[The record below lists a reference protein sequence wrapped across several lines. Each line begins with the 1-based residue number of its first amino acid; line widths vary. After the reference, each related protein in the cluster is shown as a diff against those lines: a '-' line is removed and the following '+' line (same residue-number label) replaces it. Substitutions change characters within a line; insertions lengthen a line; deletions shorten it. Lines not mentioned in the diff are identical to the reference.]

1 MKKLFLFVVVVAW
14 VSGVLA
20 KSDSID
26 VLVINS
32 DKMQLSQGKI
42 EQLVKRK
49 VEYNNRLFQ
58 RSNLLINR
66 DLSSISYIYAP
77 VEFGN
82 LYMEAT
88 SLSLSASG
96 LPSLF
101 EGLGFSHRSLEKE
114 VAGWLKEDSENY
126 KVIFIPITKD
136 SLECGMSF
144 SSSEMSFSLMY
155 LSETGQCARD
165 WLLAHELG
173 HQDGLVHEGE
183 ADSRTGGKCGAN
195 QSLMHSGINGDREV
209 IFGNPNECAVPKV
222 EGKLTPYEVYKL
234 RSDENRKGAYK
245 VVDQYKA
252 PIAPIVI
259 SEIYEVNNMDVLGRL
274 IIYNPTS
281 KSMKGHLRL
290 VDLNA
295 PVILKNKSLVMSEVI
310 TANPSGVTYH
320 EVRTTR
326 EKLLGYGSK
335 MKISAEFDW
344 Y

>member
-1 MKKLFLFVVVVAW
+1 MKKFFLSVAI
-14 VSGVLA
+14 VASSFGAVA
-20 KSDSID
+20 KSDTIE
-26 VLVINS
+26 VMVINS
-32 DKMQLSQGKI
+32 DRMGLSKGKI
-42 EQLVKRK
+42 EQLIKRK
-49 VEYNNRLFQ
+49 IEYSNRIFQ
-58 RSNLLINR
+58 RSDLLINR
-66 DLSSISYIYAP
+66 DLKSIEYVYAP
-77 VEFGN
+77 IDFGN

-88 SLSLSASG
+88 SLSISASG

-101 EGLGFSHRSLEKE
+101 GGVGFSDSNLEKK
-114 VAGWLKEDSENY
+114 VSDWLKKDSENY
-126 KVIFIPITKD
+126 KVIFIPRVKE

-155 LSETGQCARD
+155 LSETGQCASD

-183 ADSRTGGKCGAN
+183 ADSYAGGKCGAK
-195 QSLMHSGINGDREV
+195 QSLMHSGINGDRE
-209 IFGNPNECAVPKV
+209 ILFGNPIGCAVSKD

-234 RSDENRKGAYK
+234 RSDKNKKGVYK

-252 PIAPIVI
+252 PVAPIVI
-259 SEIYEVNNMDVLGRL
+259 SEIYEVKNMDVLGKL

-290 VDLNA
+290 IDLNA
-295 PVILKNKSLVMSEVI
+295 PVSLKNKSLVLPDVI
-310 TANPSGVTYH
+310 TAKPSGVTYH
-320 EVRTTR
+320 EIRTTR
-326 EKLLGYGSK
+326 DKLLGYGAK